1 MRNLY
6 VLPTD
11 NSSRLL
17 YRNSDSKFILY
28 KNLQNNREFVHL
40 KTQHIYITNDEEIKE
55 GDWCL
60 WLSKNKVIK
69 CEDSSLRDRQD
80 MVKKIILTTDLDLI
94 KGSIQSID
102 NNFLEWFVNNSC
114 ETVTTRIHEISYAI
128 AQTVYEIIIP
138 SSDSTSD
145 LTSSKEPVLSVSFM
159 PKSPDFISSKY
170 KGLRSPDNNR
180 DKTYSPLH
188 DSIMDAIS
196 ENLQE
201 HASESFSKVWSSSM
215 FAERLTKEILR
226 LVEDQINR

>member
-40 KTQHIYITNDEEIKE
+40 KTQHIYITNDDKVKE
-55 GDWCL
+55 GDWVYFI
-60 WLSKNKVIK
+60 STKEVVKVPIGGFK
-69 CEDSSLRDRQD
+69 DC
-80 MVKKIILTTDLDLI
+80 KKIILTTDLDLI

-114 ETVTTRIHEISYAI
+114 ESVTTRIHEISYAI

-145 LTSSKEPVLSVSFM
+145 LTSKEPVLSVSFM

-215 FAERLTKEILR
+215 FPERLTKEILR

>member
-40 KTQHIYITNDEEIKE
+40 KTQHIYITNDDKVKE
-55 GDWCL
+55 GDWVYCDYSNTVHKDYQM
-60 WLSKNKVIK
+60 SKS
-69 CEDSSLRDRQD
+69 CC
-80 MVKKIILTTDLDLI
+80 KKIILTTDLDLI